1 MSAYPCPAPRP
12 SSESSN
18 RSRYPLTSVRI
29 PRESRQRGGRAPASA
44 HGGAVSLCENCGA
57 ELPAGARFCPQ
68 CAAPVPPGS
77 SDEVEPEP
85 PARPTFRVAERV
97 LFAILLL
104 AFAGFV
110 VFVVLVVGF
119 GFLVEGAAL

>member
-1 MSAYPCPAPRP
+1 MP
-12 SSESSN
+12 S
-18 RSRYPLTSVRI
+18 
-29 PRESRQRGGRAPASA
+29 
-44 HGGAVSLCENCGA
+44 CENCGA

-68 CAAPVPPGS
+68 CAAPVPPETF
-77 SDEVEPEP
+77 DDVDREP
-85 PARPTFRVAERV
+85 PASPNLKLVERV
-97 LFAILLL
+97 LFGILLL

>member
-1 MSAYPCPAPRP
+1 MP
-12 SSESSN
+12 S
-18 RSRYPLTSVRI
+18 
-29 PRESRQRGGRAPASA
+29 
-44 HGGAVSLCENCGA
+44 CENCGA

-68 CAAPVPPGS
+68 CAAPVPPEAFDDVGAQ
-77 SDEVEPEP
+77 P
-85 PARPTFRVAERV
+85 PASPNLRLVERV
-97 LFAILLL
+97 LFGVLLL

>member
-1 MSAYPCPAPRP
+1 MP
-12 SSESSN
+12 S
-18 RSRYPLTSVRI
+18 
-29 PRESRQRGGRAPASA
+29 
-44 HGGAVSLCENCGA
+44 CENCGA

-68 CAAPVPPGS
+68 CTAPVPPDAFDDG
-77 SDEVEPEP
+77 EPEP
-85 PARPTFRVAERV
+85 TARPSLKLAERV

-119 GFLVEGAAL
+119 GFLVEGSAH

>member
-1 MSAYPCPAPRP
+1 MP
-12 SSESSN
+12 S
-18 RSRYPLTSVRI
+18 
-29 PRESRQRGGRAPASA
+29 
-44 HGGAVSLCENCGA
+44 CENCGA

-68 CAAPVPPGS
+68 CAAPVPPEAF
-77 SDEVEPEP
+77 DAVEQEP
-85 PARPTFRVAERV
+85 TASPNLRVVERV

>member
-1 MSAYPCPAPRP
+1 MP
-12 SSESSN
+12 S
-18 RSRYPLTSVRI
+18 
-29 PRESRQRGGRAPASA
+29 
-44 HGGAVSLCENCGA
+44 CENCGA

-68 CAAPVPPGS
+68 CAAPVPPGAF
-77 SDEVEPEP
+77 DGVESEP
-85 PARPTFRVAERV
+85 PARPDLRVVERV
-97 LFAILLL
+97 LFAVLLL

>member
-1 MSAYPCPAPRP
+1 MP
-12 SSESSN
+12 S
-18 RSRYPLTSVRI
+18 
-29 PRESRQRGGRAPASA
+29 
-44 HGGAVSLCENCGA
+44 CENCGA

-68 CAAPVPPGS
+68 CAAPVPPGAFGN
-77 SDEVEPEP
+77 VEPEP
-85 PARPTFRVAERV
+85 TGRPKLRLAERV

-104 AFAGFV
+104 AFAAFV

>member
-1 MSAYPCPAPRP
+1 VP
-12 SSESSN
+12 S
-18 RSRYPLTSVRI
+18 
-29 PRESRQRGGRAPASA
+29 
-44 HGGAVSLCENCGA
+44 CENCGA

-68 CAAPVPPGS
+68 CAAPVPPEAF
-77 SDEVEPEP
+77 DAVEQQP
-85 PARPTFRVAERV
+85 PASPNLRVVERV

>member
-1 MSAYPCPAPRP
+1 
-12 SSESSN
+12 
-18 RSRYPLTSVRI
+18 
-29 PRESRQRGGRAPASA
+29 
-44 HGGAVSLCENCGA
+44 
-57 ELPAGARFCPQ
+57 
-68 CAAPVPPGS
+68 VPPEAF
-77 SDEVEPEP
+77 DAVEQEP
-85 PARPTFRVAERV
+85 PASPNLRVVERV

>member
-1 MSAYPCPAPRP
+1 VP
-12 SSESSN
+12 S
-18 RSRYPLTSVRI
+18 
-29 PRESRQRGGRAPASA
+29 
-44 HGGAVSLCENCGA
+44 CENCGA

-68 CAAPVPPGS
+68 CAAPVPPGAF
-77 SDEVEPEP
+77 DGAEPEP
-85 PARPTFRVAERV
+85 PARPDLRVVERV

-119 GFLVEGAAL
+119 GFLVEG